1 MKVAIDGPAGVGKST
16 IAKLLAEKFNLTY
29 INTGAMYRG
38 VAYLLIK
45 DPLIDLNSIKNI
57 DMEFQGD
64 RLFVNGVDVS
74 DKIFNEKID
83 KISSNVSQNA
93 NIRKILTKVQKNMVN
108 RYGDV
113 VMEGRDIGTVV
124 IPDADFK
131 FFLTASIEER
141 ARRRMKQNEL
151 KGIKSDFESLK
162 KAIEERD
169 YEDINRKNAPLRKAD
184 DAIEIDTT
192 NLSIDE
198 VINKISQFIN
208 RRQK

>member
-1 MKVAIDGPAGVGKST
+1 MADR
-16 IAKLLAEKFNLTY
+16 Y
-29 INTGAMYRG
+29 
-38 VAYLLIK
+38 
-45 DPLIDLNSIKNI
+45 DNI
-57 DMEFQGD
+57 
-64 RLFVNGVDVS
+64 
-74 DKIFNEKID
+74 
-83 KISSNVSQNA
+83 
-93 NIRKILTKVQKNMVN
+93 
-108 RYGDV
+108 

-124 IPDADFK
+124 IPNADFK

-162 KAIEERD
+162 KAIEKRD
-169 YEDINRKNAPLRKAD
+169 YEDTNRENAPLRKAD

-198 VINKISQFIN
+198 VIDKISQFIN

>member
-1 MKVAIDGPAGVGKST
+1 MKIAIDGPAGVGKST
-16 IAKLLAEKFNLTY
+16 VAKLLAERFDLTY

-38 VAYLLIK
+38 VAYLSLN
-45 DPLIDLNSIKNI
+45 DPNFDLDHIRNI
-57 DMEFQGD
+57 NMEFQGD
-64 RLFVNGVDVS
+64 KLLINGVDVS

-83 KISSNVSQNA
+83 KISSTVSQNP
-93 NIRKILTKVQKNMVN
+93 NIRKVLTKIQKEMAN
-108 RYGDV
+108 RYDNI

-124 IPDADFK
+124 IPNADFK

-162 KAIEERD
+162 KAIEKRD
-169 YEDINRKNAPLRKAD
+169 YEDTNRENAPLRKAD

-198 VINKISQFIN
+198 VIDKISQFIN